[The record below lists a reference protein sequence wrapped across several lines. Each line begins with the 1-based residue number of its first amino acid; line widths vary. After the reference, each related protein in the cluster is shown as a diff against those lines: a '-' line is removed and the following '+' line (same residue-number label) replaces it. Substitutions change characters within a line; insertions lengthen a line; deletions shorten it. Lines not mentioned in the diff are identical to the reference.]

1 MHLQLLINS
10 GGYARLNKLN
20 KQQRQEIRNNKPKPR
35 EETSTR
41 SPYREVNSK
50 RRRTESE
57 ESPFKGPLNGR
68 PPLHRIPEQR
78 SRINEWIE
86 EQQELG
92 QDIQSV
98 ATEVMSSQ
106 SLRME

>member
-20 KQQRQEIRNNKPKPR
+20 EQQRQEIRNNQPKPR

-41 SPYREVNSK
+41 SPYREVDSK
-50 RRRTESE
+50 RRRTEPE
-57 ESPFKGPLNGR
+57 VSPFKRPLNGR
-68 PPLHRIPEQR
+68 PPLLRIPEQR
-78 SRINEWIE
+78 SRIDEWIE
-86 EQQELG
+86 EQQGLG

-98 ATEVMSSQ
+98 TTEM
-106 SLRME
+106 